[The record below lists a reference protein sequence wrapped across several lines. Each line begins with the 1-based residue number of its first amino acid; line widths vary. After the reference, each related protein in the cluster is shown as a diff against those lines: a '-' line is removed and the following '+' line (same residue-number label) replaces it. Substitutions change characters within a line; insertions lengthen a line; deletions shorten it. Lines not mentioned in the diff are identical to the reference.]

1 MKRIR
6 HRACVLFAVFTASA
20 LAHRAPN
27 SVVRLDFGATAVR
40 VEVHGAALR
49 ARLRA
54 AGCPRRARIHRLSVC
69 ATSPRR
75 LPRER
80 RGASEVRGVREASY
94 LEHDYLLAELDL
106 IPPPGASPQRF
117 VLVDDAVT
125 HEVRNHVVWVVS
137 SQGDGLLGA
146 LQYPARR
153 LVIERPPAP
162 SPVAQR

>member
-1 MKRIR
+1 VKRIR
-6 HRACVLFAVFTASA
+6 ITVGLFAVFTASA

-27 SVVRLDFGATAVR
+27 SVVRLDFGADAVR
-40 VEVHGAALR
+40 VEVMVPRSELAVVLPGAQGAPEFTAYL
-49 ARLRA
+49 LGHIA
-54 AGCPRRARIHRLSVC
+54 AETPEGAPWRIR
-69 ATSPRR
+69 
-75 LPRER
+75 
-80 RGASEVRGVREASY
+80 VRGVRQASY

-106 IPPPGASPQRF
+106 IPPPGASPLRF

-153 LVIERPPAP
+153 LAVERQPAP
-162 SPVAQR
+162 SPVAHQR

>member
-6 HRACVLFAVFTASA
+6 ITVGLFAVFTASA

-27 SVVRLDFGATAVR
+27 SVVRLDFGTDAVR
-40 VEVHGAALR
+40 IEVMVPRSELAVVLPGAQGAPEFTAYL
-49 ARLRA
+49 LGHIA
-54 AGCPRRARIHRLSVC
+54 AETPEGAPWRIR
-69 ATSPRR
+69 
-75 LPRER
+75 
-80 RGASEVRGVREASY
+80 VRGVRQASY

-106 IPPPGASPQRF
+106 IPPPGASPLRF

-125 HEVRNHVVWVVS
+125 HEVRNHVVWVIS

-153 LVIERPPAP
+153 LIVERPPVP
-162 SPVAQR
+162 STVAQR

>member
-6 HRACVLFAVFTASA
+6 ASDFVLFAVIAVPA

-27 SVVRLDFGATAVR
+27 SVVRLEFGAQRVSAEVMVPRSELAVALPGDQSEPEFIAYLLR
-40 VEVHGAALR
+40 HIAVETPDGI
-49 ARLRA
+49 
-54 AGCPRRARIHRLSVC
+54 PWRIQ
-69 ATSPRR
+69 
-75 LPRER
+75 
-80 RGASEVRGVREASY
+80 VRGVRDASY
-94 LEHDYLLAELDL
+94 LEHDYLLADIDL
-106 IPPPGASPQRF
+106 VPPRDASPLRF

-153 LVIERPPAP
+153 LVIERQPAP
-162 SPVAQR
+162 SPVAHQR